1 MQYFVALWESECGI
15 LMEKDFRKSYLC
27 FWILNVRACAYVR
40 SHADNGN
47 AHKLLHRSL
56 NEFPVSSFIFKEYPI
71 IMYTNLCWLRLVL
84 FCSPYRIRYIC
95 MYISIID
102 ISIICRLIKV
112 PLHVLHISFICWC
125 GCVGTYINM
134 TKPFV
139 SELYLIVSFLGGC
152 NLITLLLLHEAYFRL
167 KSVTHTKHV
176 FLSRD

>member
-1 MQYFVALWESECGI
+1 
-15 LMEKDFRKSYLC
+15 MEKDFRKSYLC

-47 AHKLLHRSL
+47 AHKLLYRSL

-71 IMYTNLCWLRLVL
+71 VMYTNLCWLRIVL

-152 NLITLLLLHEAYFRL
+152 NLITLLALHEAYFRL

-176 FLSRD
+176 FLPRY

>member
-1 MQYFVALWESECGI
+1 MWYCDGKGLQKIIPV
-15 LMEKDFRKSYLC
+15 

-84 FCSPYRIRYIC
+84 FCSLDYRIG
-95 MYISIID
+95 YISIID
-102 ISIICRLIKV
+102 ILIICRLIKV

-152 NLITLLLLHEAYFRL
+152 NLITLLALHEAYFRL